1 MKDKCREIRSMFDRF
16 LDGELP
22 PGEESRLREHVE
34 ACEMCRIELQGEQEI
49 AAELGSLPEL
59 QCPENLLQGIREAL
73 RDREGKVVRIDKGR
87 SPIRAFRWRWVSVGL
102 AAAIAAYILIGTPG
116 IERGQD
122 PRFAHSPETIRR
134 AQSTAKWSLAYA
146 AVMVK
151 NTEIDAIESVFQEHI
166 PSSLRKGLQSTT
178 QSKTGGLS

>member
-22 PGEESRLREHVE
+22 PGEESRLREHLE
-34 ACEMCRIELQGEQEI
+34 ACGMCRIELQGEQVI

-59 QCPENLLQGIREAL
+59 QCPENLLQGIREAV

-87 SPIRAFRWRWVSVGL
+87 SPSRTFRWRWVSVGL

-116 IERGQD
+116 MDRGQD
-122 PRFAHSPETIRR
+122 PRQAHSPETIRR
-134 AQSTAKWSLAYA
+134 AQNTAKWSLAYA
-146 AVMVK
+146 AAMMG
-151 NTEIDAIESVFQEHI
+151 NTEVDAIEAILTEQF
-166 PSSLRKGLQSTT
+166 PATLRKGLQVTT
-178 QSKTGGLS
+178 PLETGGMS